1 MPLVNSVYKNII
13 KLISAIVSLATECH
27 NLMIRNTPVYQ
38 QQSDIFQCL
47 AIDTDEDLYMIV
59 ASAG

>member
-1 MPLVNSVYKNII
+1 M
-13 KLISAIVSLATECH
+13 ISAIASLATECH

-38 QQSDIFQCL
+38 QQSDISQCL
-47 AIDTDEDLYMIV
+47 GMDTDEDLYMIV